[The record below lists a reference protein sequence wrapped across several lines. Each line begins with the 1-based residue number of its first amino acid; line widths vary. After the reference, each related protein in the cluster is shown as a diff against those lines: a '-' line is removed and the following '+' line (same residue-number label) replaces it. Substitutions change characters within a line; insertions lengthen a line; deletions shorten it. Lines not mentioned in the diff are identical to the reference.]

1 MYDLDFRGSQHYGV
15 MHFTCDPNKSRAN
28 YFKHGIVLEFAQNL
42 EWGKAF
48 VCEDERRNYKETR
61 MHGLVPLDGRLYCL
75 VYVLRNG
82 STRCISLRKANK
94 REAKRYEKN
103 Q

>member
-1 MYDLDFRGSQHYGV
+1 MLLALRVINSDILECFTVAQYLDWAKGELW
-15 MHFTCDPNKSRAN
+15 P
-28 YFKHGIVLEFAQNL
+28 
-42 EWGKAF
+42 
-48 VCEDERRNYKETR
+48 DERQNYNEIR
-61 MHGLVPLDGRLYCL
+61 MSDLVPLNGRLYFL

>member
-1 MYDLDFRGSQHYGV
+1 

-28 YFKHGIVLEFAQNL
+28 YFKHGIVLEFAQYL

-48 VCEDERRNYKETR
+48 ICEDERGNYKETR

>member
-1 MYDLDFRGSQHYGV
+1 
-15 MHFTCDPNKSRAN
+15 MHFTFDPNKSRAN
-28 YFKHGIVLEFAQNL
+28 YFKHGIVLEFAQYL
-42 EWGKAF
+42 DWTKSFIWA
-48 VCEDERRNYKETR
+48 DERQNYNETR
-61 MHGLVPLDGRLYCL
+61 MRGLIPSDGRLYFV